1 MSRGD
6 TGTLSEREMAEAQAA
21 ASEGARAP
29 MPGPR
34 RRRPRP
40 RKSRR
45 KRAVTPG
52 PSGMHSAGGLRA
64 VIRGGG
70 GEGGAVAWTLREGS
84 RLQPGRRFAPEPT
97 RPAPGRRPPA
107 PDPESQCLL
116 LRPPGRG
123 VCLGHQVS
131 PDLGSGTLATSL
143 LLRTAGRQGQRA
155 FLAYGARGF
164 SQKLVWEQSDTLLA
178 RT

>member
-1 MSRGD
+1 
-6 TGTLSEREMAEAQAA
+6 
-21 ASEGARAP
+21 
-29 MPGPR
+29 
-34 RRRPRP
+34 
-40 RKSRR
+40 
-45 KRAVTPG
+45 
-52 PSGMHSAGGLRA
+52 MHSAGVLLA

-70 GEGGAVAWTLREGS
+70 GEGGAVAWTLREGG
-84 RLQPGRRFAPEPT
+84 RLQPGRRLAPEPT
-97 RPAPGRRPPA
+97 RPALGGRPPT
-107 PDPESQCLL
+107 PDPESQCLP
-116 LRPPGRG
+116 LRPPGCG

-143 LLRTAGRQGQRA
+143 LLHTAGRQGQQA